1 MNTHIAQSAPSLKSA
16 EQPQPIVINM
26 TSPIPRKNGI
36 ANVRDA
42 LAHAG
47 VTSRTTL
54 IDWERKGLFPKRV
67 SLGRGRV
74 GWRWSDLYAWSDS
87 LQAVEGE

>member
-1 MNTHIAQSAPSLKSA
+1 MDNQTVIYKVTQ
-16 EQPQPIVINM
+16 EQP
-26 TSPIPRKNGI
+26 RKTGV
-36 ANVRDA
+36 ANVNQA

-47 VTSRTTL
+47 VSSRTTL
-54 IDWERKGLFPKRV
+54 IKWEREGKYPKRV
-67 SLGRGRV
+67 SLGGGRV

>member
-1 MNTHIAQSAPSLKSA
+1 MDNQTVIYQVTQ
-16 EQPQPIVINM
+16 QP
-26 TSPIPRKNGI
+26 TRKTGV
-36 ANVRDA
+36 ANVNQA

-54 IDWERKGLFPKRV
+54 IKWEREGRFPRRV

-74 GWRWSDLYAWSDS
+74 GWTWDALYRWADG
-87 LQAVEGE
+87 LQAKEGETDGQ

>member
-1 MNTHIAQSAPSLKSA
+1 MKLNNIERNTG
-16 EQPQPIVINM
+16 V
-26 TSPIPRKNGI
+26 
-36 ANVRDA
+36 ANVHQA
-42 LAHAG
+42 MAHAG

-54 IDWERKGLFPKRV
+54 IAWERDGRFPKRI

-74 GWRWSDLYAWSDS
+74 GWRWSDLYVWSDS